1 VSELR
6 PRSNRSRRIDNIAR
20 HGQLPQS
27 RPWLTVLK
35 VLAFSLAVVLVSGV
49 SVAAIALNNIN
60 QSIDRVELASE
71 DGSKPL
77 PKIGDFEG
85 GFNVLVVG
93 SDTRQGQSGNFGKT
107 DSELNDVT
115 MLLHVSQDQ
124 TSAVA
129 VSFPRDLVV
138 PIPSCPHEDGDGSY
152 RSMSAQPI
160 NVTLSYGG
168 LACTVLTVE
177 KLTGLEIP
185 YAGLITFDGVAQMST
200 AVGGVPVCVDGP
212 INDRYTGLNLPEAG
226 TYNLVGYD
234 ALAFLRSR
242 HGVGDGSDLGRISSQ
257 QVYLSSLVRTLQSGG
272 TLSDAGKLYNIAVA
286 ATQSMQLSNSLA
298 NIDTMVSM
306 ANVLRKLDLSQVTF
320 VQYPGTTG
328 QGGVYEGKV
337 APIKA
342 QATALF
348 DKIRADEPF
357 LLKAGNT
364 GIGSTVDPNAPVDA
378 APAPEPSAPAPSS
391 PAPSASASPSAEPT
405 AGATPSPSASADAGP
420 EVLDKVKGQTAADYT
435 CAAAN

>member
-1 VSELR
+1 MSELR
-6 PRSNRSRRIDNIAR
+6 PRSNRSRRIDNVAR

-27 RPWLTVLK
+27 RPWITALK

-49 SVAAIALNNIN
+49 SVGAIALNSLN
-60 QSIDRVELASE
+60 QNIDRVELANE
-71 DGSKPL
+71 TDGKPL

-85 GFNVLVVG
+85 GFNILVVG
-93 SDTRQGQSGNFGKT
+93 SDTRQGQSGDFGKT

-115 MLLHVSQDQ
+115 MLLHVSEDQ

-138 PIPSCPHEDGDGSY
+138 PIPACPKEDGSGNY

-177 KLTGLEIP
+177 ELTGLEIP

-226 TYNLVGYD
+226 TYNLVGYE

-272 TLSDAGKLYNIAVA
+272 TLADPGKLYNIAVT

-298 NIDTMVSM
+298 NLDTMVSM

-342 QATALF
+342 QAAALF
-348 DKIRADEPF
+348 EKIRADEPF
-357 LLKAGNT
+357 VLEQGNT
-364 GIGSTVDPNAPVDA
+364 GVGSTVDPNAPVVA
-378 APAPEPSAPAPSS
+378 APAPSE
-391 PAPSASASPSAEPT
+391 SAEPT
-405 AGATPSPSASADAGP
+405 ETAAPTEDASPTPSATPAGP
-420 EVLDKVKGQTAADYT
+420 EVLDNVKGQTAADYT

>member
-1 VSELR
+1 MSELR

-27 RPWLTVLK
+27 RPWLTALK
-35 VLAFSLAVVLVSGV
+35 ALAFSLAVVLVSGV

-71 DGSKPL
+71 DSSKPL

-93 SDTRQGQSGNFGKT
+93 SDTREGQGAQFGKT

-138 PIPSCPHEDGDGSY
+138 PIPSCPHEDGDGNY
-152 RSMSAQPI
+152 KAMSAQPI

-185 YAGLITFDGVAQMST
+185 YAGLITFDGVAHMST

-226 TYNLVGYD
+226 TYNLVGYE

-272 TLSDAGKLYNIAVA
+272 TLSDPSKLYNIAVA
-286 ATQSMQLSNSLA
+286 ATENMQLSNSLA
-298 NIDTMVSM
+298 NLDTMVSM
-306 ANVLRKLDLSQVTF
+306 ANVLRKLDLSKVTF
-320 VQYPGTTG
+320 VQYPGSTG

-342 QATALF
+342 QATKLF

-357 LLKAGNT
+357 LLAEGNT
-364 GIGSTVDPNAPVDA
+364 GVGSTVDPNAPVEA
-378 APAPEPSAPAPSS
+378 APAPPPAPAPSETA
-391 PAPSASASPSAEPT
+391 APTDGAEPT
-405 AGATPSPSASADAGP
+405 DGASPTPTETAAAP
-420 EVLDKVKGQTAADYT
+420 EVLGNVKGQTAADYT